1 MTYSET
7 YNMQISTVQKIRE
20 QFAPMAIFKDP
31 SSTNSLFAGRNLPSF
46 VKDFILKR
54 YISADGSVNRQG
66 LTDFLDKV
74 IPERQTEV
82 KDRLDA
88 GEELTLL
95 TRFIIYID
103 LVKGLRRFGIPDLG
117 IKINEGQIP
126 QYVYKNHRGELVDGE
141 KWGIIKITVL
151 PDEDGKKN
159 HVEMVDYKPF
169 KPYKSVDIDY
179 LRNARASFSIQ
190 EWIDV
195 LLSAMEYEADG
206 FESTTQKMEFLTRL
220 LIFVEPRLNV
230 IELAPKGTGKS
241 FVFGNLSKYGWLVS
255 GGKVT
260 RAKLF
265 YDKAKQQNGIIK
277 NHDFT
282 AFDEIQTIIFQE
294 PAEIQAALKSYLES
308 GKTTIDNN
316 EFSSECGLM
325 IMGNIPLN
333 EQRRPLN
340 YRYFD
345 SLPQSFRESALLD
358 RFHCFIEGWH
368 LPRINKGIIYK
379 GWTINVEYFSEILH
393 TLRTQNIYGLL
404 FDTLVGYDKNA
415 DTRDFNAV
423 KRIAVGYMKL
433 LFPHWTSVS
442 DINKD
447 DFDTYCLQPAIRR
460 RGIIKEQ
467 CHYIDPEFK
476 TSMPYFWIKEESNI
490 SPTASNNM
498 GVGENQLF

>member
-1 MTYSET
+1 MNAELS
-7 YNMQISTVQKIRE
+7 NKIRE
-20 QFAPMAIFKDP
+20 QFAAMTIYKDP
-31 SSTNSLFAGRNLPSF
+31 TTTGSLFAGRNLPSF
-46 VKDFILKR
+46 VKDFLLKR
-54 YISADGSVNRQG
+54 YINTDGSIQRER
-66 LTDFLDKV
+66 LTAFLDSV
-74 IPERQTEV
+74 IPTNQASV
-82 KDRLDA
+82 KDRLDC

-95 TRFIIYID
+95 ARFIVEID
-103 LVKGLRRFGIPDLG
+103 LIKGVRRFGIPDVG
-117 IKINEGQIP
+117 IKTREGQIP
-126 QYVYKNHRGELVDGE
+126 EYVYKNHMGELVEGE
-141 KWGIIKITVL
+141 KWGIIKLALL
-151 PDEDGKKN
+151 PDDDGKKN

-169 KPYKSVDIDY
+169 KPYKSVDANY
-179 LRNARASFSIQ
+179 LSNAREAFTTR

-195 LLSAMEYEADG
+195 LLSAMEYDADG
-206 FESTTQKMEFLTRL
+206 FASQTEKIEFLTRL

-241 FVFGNLSKYGWLVS
+241 YVFGNLSKYGWLVS

-265 YDKAKQQNGIIK
+265 FDKQKQQNGILK

-282 AFDEIQTIIFQE
+282 AFDEIQTIVFQE

-316 EFSSECGLM
+316 EFTSECGLM
-325 IMGNIPLN
+325 LMGNIPLDSN
-333 EQRRPLN
+333 KRPVN

-345 SLPQSFRESALLD
+345 SLPQHFRESALLD

-368 LPRINKGIIYK
+368 LPRINKGMIFK

-393 TLRTQNIYGLL
+393 ELRTQNIYGIV
-404 FDTLVGYDKNA
+404 FDKIVTYDKNA

-433 LFPHWTSVS
+433 LFPHWTSV
-442 DINKD
+442 DKVD
-447 DFDTYCLQPAIRR
+447 LEEFDLYCLQPAIRR
-460 RGIIKEQ
+460 RGIVKEQ

-476 TSMPYFWIKEESNI
+476 TAMPNFWIINSDTI
-490 SPTASNNM
+490 
-498 GVGENQLF
+498 

>member
-1 MTYSET
+1 MDEFLS
-7 YNMQISTVQKIRE
+7 NKIRE
-20 QFAPMAIFKDP
+20 QFSAMVIYKDP
-31 SSTNSLFAGRNLPSF
+31 ISTNSLFTGRNLPSF
-46 VKDFILKR
+46 VKDFLLKR
-54 YISADGSVNRQG
+54 YVNLDGSVNREK
-66 LTDFLDKV
+66 LTSFLDLVMPK
-74 IPERQTEV
+74 EDTEV

-88 GEELTLL
+88 GQEITLL
-95 TRFIIYID
+95 CRFVVYID
-103 LVKGLRRFGIPDLG
+103 LVRGIRRFGVPDLG
-117 IKINEGQIP
+117 IKTNEGLIP
-126 QYVYKNHRGELVDGE
+126 EYVYTKHPGELVDGE
-141 KWGIIKITVL
+141 KWGIIKLSVL
-151 PDEDGKKN
+151 PDDDGRKN

-169 KPYKSVDIDY
+169 KPYKSVDLDY
-179 LRNARASFSIQ
+179 LRNARKAFTTQ

-195 LLSAMEYEADG
+195 LLSAMEYDADG
-206 FESTTQKMEFLTRL
+206 FESLTQKLEFLTRL

-230 IELAPKGTGKS
+230 VELAPKGTGKS

-265 YDKAKQQNGIIK
+265 YDKARQQNGIMK

-325 IMGNIPLN
+325 LMGNIPLN
-333 EQRRPLN
+333 EHRRPLN

-345 SLPQSFRESALLD
+345 SLPISFRESALLD

-368 LPRINKGIIYK
+368 LPRINEGIIYK
-379 GWTINVEYFSEILH
+379 GWTLNVEYFSEILH
-393 TLRTQNIYGLL
+393 SMRTQSIYG
-404 FDTLVGYDKNA
+404 VIYDKIVGKDKDA
-415 DTRDFNAV
+415 DTRDSKAV
-423 KRIAVGYMKL
+423 KKIAVGYMKL
-433 LFPHWTSVS
+433 LFPHWTCPAN
-442 DINKD
+442 INIE

-467 CHYIDPEFK
+467 CHYIDQEFK
-476 TSMPYFWIKEESNI
+476 TQMPEFWIKEQG
-490 SPTASNNM
+490 
-498 GVGENQLF
+498 GVKNELF

>member
-1 MTYSET
+1 MLIY
-7 YNMQISTVQKIRE
+7 
-20 QFAPMAIFKDP
+20 KDP
-31 SSTNSLFAGRNLPSF
+31 ASTNSLFAGRNLPSF

-54 YISADGSVNRQG
+54 YINDDGSVNRLG
-66 LTDFLDKV
+66 LTEFLDMV
-74 IPERQTEV
+74 IPQKQTEV
-82 KDRLDA
+82 KDRLA
-88 GEELTLL
+88 SGEELTLL
-95 TRFIIYID
+95 TRFIVYID
-103 LVKGLRRFGIPDLG
+103 LVKGVRRFGIPDLG

-126 QYVYKNHRGELVDGE
+126 VYVYKNHQGELVDGE
-141 KWGIIKITVL
+141 KWGIIKLSIL
-151 PDEDGKKN
+151 SDADGKKN

-169 KPYKSVDIDY
+169 KPYRSVDIDY
-179 LRNARASFSIQ
+179 LRGARTAFSVQ

-206 FESTTQKMEFLTRL
+206 FETMTQKMEFLTRL

-241 FVFGNLSKYGWLVS
+241 YVFGNLSKYGWLVS

-282 AFDEIQTIIFQE
+282 VFDEIQTIVFQE

-325 IMGNIPLN
+325 LMGNIPLT
-333 EQRRPLN
+333 EQYRPIN
-340 YRYFD
+340 YRYFE

-358 RFHCFIEGWH
+358 RFHCFIEGWN

-379 GWTINVEYFSEILH
+379 GWTLNVEYFSEILH
-393 TLRTQNIYGLL
+393 SLRTQNVYGLL
-404 FDTLVGYDKNA
+404 FDELVACDKNA

-423 KRIAVGYMKL
+423 KRIAVAYMKL
-433 LFPHWTSVS
+433 LFPHWRSVE
-442 DINKD
+442 DVVRGE
-447 DFDTYCLQPAIRR
+447 FEMYCLQPAIHR

-476 TSMPYFWIKEESNI
+476 VAMPNFWLK
-490 SPTASNNM
+490 
-498 GVGENQLF
+498 GL

>member
-1 MTYSET
+1 
-7 YNMQISTVQKIRE
+7 MQTTIVQKIRE
-20 QFAPMAIFKDP
+20 QFAPMAIYKDP
-31 SSTNSLFAGRNLPSF
+31 ASTNSLFAGRNLPSF

-54 YISADGSVNRQG
+54 YIDETGAINRQG
-66 LTDFLDKV
+66 LTNFLDMV
-74 IPERQTEV
+74 IPERQTDV

-95 TRFIIYID
+95 ARFIIYID
-103 LVKGLRRFGIPDLG
+103 LIKGIRRFGIPDLG

-126 QYVYKNHRGELVDGE
+126 EYVYRNHRGELVDGE
-141 KWGIIKITVL
+141 KWGIIKLSVL
-151 PDEDGKKN
+151 PDEDGKRN

-169 KPYKSVDIDY
+169 KPYRSVDVEY
-179 LRNARASFSIQ
+179 LRTARTAFSTQ

-206 FESTTQKMEFLTRL
+206 FDNMTQKIEFLTRL

-265 YDKAKQQNGIIK
+265 YDKQKQQNGIIK
-277 NHDFT
+277 NHDFV

-308 GKTTIDNN
+308 GKTTIDRN

-358 RFHCFIEGWH
+358 RFHCFIEGWY
-368 LPRINKGIIYK
+368 LPRINKGIVYK

-393 TLRTQNIYGLL
+393 ALRTQNIYDII
-404 FDTLVGYDKNA
+404 FDEIVGYDRNA

-433 LFPHWTSVS
+433 LFPHWTHVA
-442 DINKD
+442 DVNIEEFN
-447 DFDTYCLQPAIRR
+447 TY
-460 RGIIKEQ
+460 
-467 CHYIDPEFK
+467 
-476 TSMPYFWIKEESNI
+476 
-490 SPTASNNM
+490 
-498 GVGENQLF
+498 

>member
-1 MTYSET
+1 MNQELSKK
-7 YNMQISTVQKIRE
+7 VCE
-20 QFAPMAIFKDP
+20 QFAAMTIYKDP
-31 SSTNSLFAGRNLPSF
+31 TTTGSLFAGRNLPSF
-46 VKDFILKR
+46 VKDFLLKR
-54 YISADGSVNRQG
+54 YINSDGTIQRER
-66 LTDFLDKV
+66 LTTFLDSV
-74 IPERQTEV
+74 IPTNQASV
-82 KDRLDA
+82 KDRLDC

-95 TRFIIYID
+95 ARFIVEID
-103 LVKGLRRFGIPDLG
+103 LIKGVRRFGIPDVG
-117 IKINEGQIP
+117 IKTREGQIP
-126 QYVYKNHRGELVDGE
+126 EYVYKNHMGELVEGE
-141 KWGIIKITVL
+141 KWGIIKLALL
-151 PDEDGKKN
+151 PDDDGKKN

-169 KPYKSVDIDY
+169 KPYKSVDATY
-179 LRNARASFSIQ
+179 LSNAREAFTTR

-195 LLSAMEYEADG
+195 LLSAMEYDADG
-206 FESTTQKMEFLTRL
+206 FASQTEKIEFLTRL

-241 FVFGNLSKYGWLVS
+241 YVFGNLSKYGWLVS

-265 YDKAKQQNGIIK
+265 FDKQKQQNGIIK

-282 AFDEIQTIIFQE
+282 AFDEIQTIVFQE

-316 EFSSECGLM
+316 EFTSECGLM
-325 IMGNIPLN
+325 LMGNIPLDSSK
-333 EQRRPLN
+333 RPVN

-345 SLPQSFRESALLD
+345 SLPQHFRESALLD

-368 LPRINKGIIYK
+368 LPRINKGMIFK

-393 TLRTQNIYGLL
+393 ELRTQNIYGIV
-404 FDTLVGYDKNA
+404 FDQIVKYDKNA

-423 KRIAVGYMKL
+423 KRITVGYMKL
-433 LFPHWTSVS
+433 LFPHWTSV
-442 DINKD
+442 DKVD
-447 DFDTYCLQPAIRR
+447 LDEFDTYCLQPAIRR

-476 TSMPYFWIKEESNI
+476 TTMPHFEVSN
-490 SPTASNNM
+490 S
-498 GVGENQLF
+498 GVVENDLFS